1 MKLIVK
7 IALGV
12 FIGSVSAQV
21 TMDKWHDYQEQ
32 QDKDLALKQEF
43 ETEKA
48 RLEQADRIRA
58 MFLEH
63 RKSKYSGKNKLPMG
77 FVPDDAQMQPTQ
89 EE

>member
-12 FIGSVSAQV
+12 FIGSVSAQI
-21 TMDKWHDYQEQ
+21 TMDNWHNFLEQ
-32 QDKDLALKQEF
+32 KDKALALKQES
-43 ETEKA
+43 ETEKV

-63 RKSKYSGKNKLPMG
+63 RKIKNAGKNKVPMG
-77 FVPDDAQMQPTQ
+77 FVPDDAQMQPSQ